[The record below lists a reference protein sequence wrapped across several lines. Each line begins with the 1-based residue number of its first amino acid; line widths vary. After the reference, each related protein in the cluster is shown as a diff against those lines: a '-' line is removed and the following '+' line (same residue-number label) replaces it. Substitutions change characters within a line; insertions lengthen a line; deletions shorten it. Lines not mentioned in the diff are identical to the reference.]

1 MITEIVTSRNLLNAI
16 FENARIAYPRE
27 MVLLLRGET
36 KRERVE
42 ITDIIIP
49 PLAFSSS
56 RSASFPASMLPMDL
70 SLIGSV
76 HSHPSGSLEPSVV
89 DLNRAFGRIIMI
101 VTYPFLSTENVA
113 VYNRQGKKATFCITE

>member
-1 MITEIVTSRNLLNAI
+1 MITEVVTSRNLLNVI

-76 HSHPSGSLEPSVV
+76 HSHPSGSPEPSIV

-101 VTYPFLSTENVA
+101 VTYPFLRTENVA